1 MPAAANAPAAPAG
14 ANVLAAPAVANA
26 PGVPAAAANAPGVP
40 AAAVN
45 APGIPA
51 GTNAPSSLPGANAAT
66 SPLGVNAFAPPA
78 GANPVGQMLNYVML
92 NQMVSSPSNAGGAA
106 TPTNH
111 ASSSSVPVANPSGQT
126 FDGSSSAG
134 SASAPVASVGTS
146 DSAANV
152 PHPVVG
158 VSGVGNA
165 TAGVN
170 ALGPST
176 VASTVNNG
184 ASGTNPTGKASN
196 RAVPS
201 PMSGAPG
208 NPGGAAI
215 PARHSPETAPL
226 LASSP
231 RGSLDAASGIHLPG
245 WEANTLDIAS
255 GKRPLFSEG
264 SVAIPPSAQVLADAA
279 LNQPAISASD
289 QVRQNTGIGM
299 INQTAE
305 DLSIPQT
312 VPEPAPLALLGITA
326 AASACRFVCRRF
338 RRRACTNG

>member
-1 MPAAANAPAAPAG
+1 
-14 ANVLAAPAVANA
+14 
-26 PGVPAAAANAPGVP
+26 
-40 AAAVN
+40 
-45 APGIPA
+45 
-51 GTNAPSSLPGANAAT
+51 
-66 SPLGVNAFAPPA
+66 
-78 GANPVGQMLNYVML
+78 MLNYVML

-111 ASSSSVPVANPSGQT
+111 ASSSSAPVANPSGQT
-126 FDGSSSAG
+126 SDGSSRAG

-176 VASTVNNG
+176 IASTVNNG
-184 ASGTNPTGKASN
+184 ASGTNPTDQASN
-196 RAVPS
+196 RVVPH

-208 NPGGAAI
+208 NHGGAAI
-215 PARHSPETAPL
+215 PARHSSETTPL
-226 LASSP
+226 PASSP
-231 RGSLDAASGIHLPG
+231 RGPLDAASGGIRLPG
-245 WEANTLDIAS
+245 LEANTLDIAS

-264 SVAIPPSAQVLADAA
+264 SVLIPPSAQVLADAT
-279 LNQPAISASD
+279 LNQPAIRASD
-289 QVRQNTGIGM
+289 QVRQDTGIGT
-299 INQTAE
+299 IDPTVE
-305 DLSIPQT
+305 GLSIPQT

-326 AASACRFVCRRF
+326 AASVCRFVFRRF
-338 RRRACTNG
+338 RRRA